1 MKRNRISYFFFFVF
15 LALAA
20 VSLQGQSTRSE
31 QESAFKDRIWWG
43 GGFALGFS
51 SFNNVTNIQLGI
63 SPMAGYKF
71 TDRFSAAP
79 RVSVLMSYFSARLFN
94 GDRANEFTPTWAVG
108 AFTRY
113 KLIRDIFA
121 HAEYEFENRAFVTS
135 DLSALYVN
143 RRNVNNV
150 YIGAG
155 YNSGGA
161 EFVVLYNLNQE
172 AFLQQSP
179 FVFRFGFTRNF

>member
-1 MKRNRISYFFFFVF
+1 MKKNVF
-15 LALAA
+15 LPLYFAVLFAFAA
-20 VSLQGQSTRSE
+20 ASLQGQTS
-31 QESAFKDRIWWG
+31 QVQGAAFKDRIWWG

-63 SPMAGYKF
+63 SPMAGYKL
-71 TDRFSAAP
+71 TERFSMGP

-108 AFTRY
+108 AFSRY
-113 KLIRDIFA
+113 KLVRDIFA

-135 DLSALYVN
+135 DLSTLYVN

-150 YIGAG
+150 YIGGG

-161 EFVVLYNLNQE
+161 EFVVLYNLNQQE
-172 AFLQQSP
+172 FLQQSP